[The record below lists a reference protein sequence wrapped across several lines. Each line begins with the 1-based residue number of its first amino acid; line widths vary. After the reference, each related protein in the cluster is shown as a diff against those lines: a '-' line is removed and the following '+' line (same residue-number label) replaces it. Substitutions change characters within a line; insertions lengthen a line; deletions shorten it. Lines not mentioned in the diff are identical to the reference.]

1 VHLECI
7 ALCVS
12 NTSSSHHLHYC
23 SPPPRVSVSGSAAQ
37 GMGREAPN
45 TNPHLPEPE
54 GRIKFSLL
62 HPLDFLRDCLGDN
75 FCNKVTYRR
84 ARAGVGMGRGQMFP
98 CFACVCSSFIS
109 FCLHS
114 SSLFLIDSMTA
125 SCAMSCWVHLHS
137 RACVCVCFCCAVDPA
152 HIFERIRQR
161 LILPRPHD
169 HVAAGSQLGDGQ
181 VSLQRIV
188 ISIIVLIRRGV
199 SSAVIVRSYCNA
211 LPTVFATVRARRSN
225 GGSCWVNCGHACCLS
240 NLM

>member
-1 VHLECI
+1 MTHLHAAYALSQSGSGLCI
-7 ALCVS
+7 LSVLRCVS
-12 NTSSSHHLHYC
+12 RTLHHSITSTTFHPH
-23 SPPPRVSVSGSAAQ
+23 RVSGSAAQ

-75 FCNKVTYRR
+75 FCNKVTHRR

-125 SCAMSCWVHLHS
+125 SCAMLCWVHLHS
-137 RACVCVCFCCAVDPA
+137 RACVCMFLLC
-152 HIFERIRQR
+152 
-161 LILPRPHD
+161 
-169 HVAAGSQLGDGQ
+169 S
-181 VSLQRIV
+181 
-188 ISIIVLIRRGV
+188 
-199 SSAVIVRSYCNA
+199 
-211 LPTVFATVRARRSN
+211 
-225 GGSCWVNCGHACCLS
+225 
-240 NLM
+240 